1 MISILICVLVLMF
14 YTFFASGDL
23 QTWASMEN
31 NDEYQ
36 HVLTSNPNLSRDV
49 SQNTGLNEHH
59 IDDLTDRL
67 RAEIRDETS
76 AE

>member
-1 MISILICVLVLMF
+1 MISILISVLVLMF

-23 QTWASMEN
+23 QSWALTE

-36 HVLTSNPNLSRDV
+36 HVLTNATSSRDI
-49 SQNTGLNEHH
+49 SQSAT

-67 RAEIRDETS
+67 RAEIRDEKETK
-76 AE
+76 